1 MESHEIEMLL
11 DSSEFEK
18 KLEEIG
24 ISYNRSFFLS
34 SSSLSKVD
42 MEAIDSL
49 IESAQQE
56 LVKASVGEL
65 LLEKNKVLAVLD
77 FSQKKEGEIGAG
89 SLDSQTKKNTEY
101 IGISLQQQNKQI
113 YNKIEQ
119 VVDLMYFKSSK
130 LNDTNEY
137 CSAKEK
143 SPLIASLFK
152 KPIQDFLMFSNF
164 LVKWWNV
171 GYTRERAIYARYDAT
186 RKITFFRD
194 IKTNGTII
202 NNLLNSEEQYKLLD
216 ANLMDYWSGLE
227 FLAYAA
233 RQEMYKKEEPVN
245 RFM

>member
-24 ISYNRSFFLS
+24 ISYSR
-34 SSSLSKVD
+34 SSSLSFSLSEVD

-49 IESAQQE
+49 IENTQQE
-56 LVKASVGEL
+56 LAKASVGEL
-65 LLEKNKVLAVLD
+65 LLEEDKALAVLD
-77 FSQKKEGEIGAG
+77 PSQKKESEIGAG
-89 SLDSQTKKNTEY
+89 RPDSQTKKNTEY

-119 VVDLMYFKSSK
+119 VVDLMCFKSSK
-130 LNDTNEY
+130 LNDPNEY

-152 KPIQDFLMFSNF
+152 KPIRDFLMSSNF
-164 LVKWWNV
+164 LDKWWNV
-171 GYTRERAIYARYDAT
+171 GYTRERAICARYDAT
-186 RKITFFRD
+186 GKTTFFRD

-216 ANLMDYWSGLE
+216 ANLMDYWGGLGC
-227 FLAYAA
+227 LAYAA
-233 RQEMYKKEEPVN
+233 RQEMDKKEHCYAKGA
-245 RFM
+245 F